1 MIGVQIARAINILS
15 IPENE
20 VEEVQYS
27 LNSQP
32 ADEHKL
38 QVRPSFTAKLEI
50 YKNTSSR
57 G

>member
-38 QVRPSFTAKLEI
+38 QVRPSFTA
-50 YKNTSSR
+50 YS
-57 G
+57 